1 MLTRYMHAMCERHT
15 VYIQINSLPAACVH
29 FFPTARFYRLENLSK
44 FVASIRRIS
53 PRMHGNEYLRMLTA
67 FSAYEGLLARRPI
80 ALKSI
85 VSGTSACLG
94 DLAAQYSE
102 YLCGQ
107 YGAATSSS
115 NSSPAQFAVDRRRNA
130 AITSLAAFWNGPL
143 LHTHF
148 NNLERWFPQ
157 RNGLRSVV
165 SKTMIDLLVM
175 SPFVY
180 LPLFYTWTGF
190 AYSRNADEIVSKA
203 SREYWTS
210 LKASWVIFTPFNF
223 ANFYIVPVRHQ
234 VTTNVAVSFV
244 WNLTL
249 SCLAAPRASDMKLGD
264 GSGVSRSTHSSL
276 LIASA
281 RES

>member
-1 MLTRYMHAMCERHT
+1 MFDHRNPETAAPSRKCEKDCDDF
-15 VYIQINSLPAACVH
+15 L
-29 FFPTARFYRLENLSK
+29 
-44 FVASIRRIS
+44 RIS
-53 PRMHGNEYLRMLTA
+53 LDLILETWDDSFNLKGSIPMLAT
-67 FSAYEGLLARRPI
+67 YETLLARRPI

>member
-1 MLTRYMHAMCERHT
+1 MPCDVRPSDHVATCWQSYTFTLFTLQASCDRGESRSRRGPRRS
-15 VYIQINSLPAACVH
+15 SLRELH
-29 FFPTARFYRLENLSK
+29 GQLE
-44 FVASIRRIS
+44 
-53 PRMHGNEYLRMLTA
+53 M
-67 FSAYEGLLARRPI
+67 ARRSSCT
-80 ALKSI
+80 L
-85 VSGTSACLG
+85 
-94 DLAAQYSE
+94 SE
-102 YLCGQ
+102 H
-107 YGAATSSS
+107 A
-115 NSSPAQFAVDRRRNA
+115 PKV
-130 AITSLAAFWNGPL
+130 
-143 LHTHF
+143 
-148 NNLERWFPQ
+148 
-157 RNGLRSVV
+157 
-165 SKTMIDLLVM
+165 
-175 SPFVY
+175 
-180 LPLFYTWTGF
+180 LFYTWTGF

>member
-1 MLTRYMHAMCERHT
+1 MNLNVML
-15 VYIQINSLPAACVH
+15 
-29 FFPTARFYRLENLSK
+29 
-44 FVASIRRIS
+44 
-53 PRMHGNEYLRMLTA
+53 
-67 FSAYEGLLARRPI
+67 SAYEGLLARRPI
-80 ALKSI
+80 AFKSV

-115 NSSPAQFAVDRRRNA
+115 HSSPAQFAVDRQRNA

-190 AYSRNADEIVSKA
+190 AYSCNADEIVSKA

-264 GSGVSRSTHSSL
+264 GSGVSRPTHSSL

>member
-1 MLTRYMHAMCERHT
+1 MNLNVML
-15 VYIQINSLPAACVH
+15 
-29 FFPTARFYRLENLSK
+29 
-44 FVASIRRIS
+44 
-53 PRMHGNEYLRMLTA
+53 
-67 FSAYEGLLARRPI
+67 SAYEGLLARRPI
-80 ALKSI
+80 AFKTV

-115 NSSPAQFAVDRRRNA
+115 HSSPAQFAVDRQRNA

-180 LPLFYTWTGF
+180 LPLFYSWTGF
-190 AYSRNADEIVSKA
+190 AYSRTADEIVSKA
-203 SREYWTS
+203 SRDYWTS
-210 LKASWVIFTPFNF
+210 LKASWVIFTPFNI

-234 VTTNVAVSFV
+234 VTTNVVVSFV

-264 GSGVSRSTHSSL
+264 VSGASRLPHSSL

>member
-1 MLTRYMHAMCERHT
+1 ML
-15 VYIQINSLPAACVH
+15 S
-29 FFPTARFYRLENLSK
+29 
-44 FVASIRRIS
+44 
-53 PRMHGNEYLRMLTA
+53 TA

-115 NSSPAQFAVDRRRNA
+115 HSSPAQFAVDRRRNA

-264 GSGVSRSTHSSL
+264 GSGVSRPTHSSL